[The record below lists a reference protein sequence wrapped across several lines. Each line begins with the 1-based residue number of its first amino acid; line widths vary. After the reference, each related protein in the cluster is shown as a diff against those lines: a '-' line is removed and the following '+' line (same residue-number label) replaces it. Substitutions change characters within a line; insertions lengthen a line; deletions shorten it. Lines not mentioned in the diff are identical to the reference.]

1 VTTYSEGFKARLI
14 QRIVGPEGIS
24 ASALSREVGI
34 GQPTLSRW
42 VRQARTLARMN
53 KPKKNDPTPPKSPR
67 QWTAEEKLNVVLEAA
82 ALPEEALGA
91 FLRRRGLHEAQL
103 AEWRALVNQA
113 ATEALRSGKK
123 KKPPKNTGEAKRI
136 KQLERELRR
145 KEKALAEVAALL
157 ALKKKVEEIWG
168 DGDDDTSTKSET

>member
-1 VTTYSEGFKARLI
+1 MTTYSEGFKSRLV

-42 VRQARTLARMN
+42 VREARTLARMN
-53 KPKKNDPTPPKSPR
+53 KPNKNDPTPARSPR

-103 AEWRALVNQA
+103 TEWRALVTQA

-123 KKPPKNTGEAKRI
+123 KKSAKNAGEAKRI

-168 DGDDDTSTKSET
+168 DGDDDTPTRSGT